1 MYRWEGWMPSAI
13 DAKFPSFQVQGV
25 KILRGRS
32 VLGPDPNRRSGPL
45 SSKWSIHLRGRDP
58 VIYLNLFRKLFQ
70 DRFAQFL
77 FGTLTNIS
85 KGSWHTLYSNRFGP
99 LV

>member
-1 MYRWEGWMPSAI
+1 MPSAI

-45 SSKWSIHLRGRDP
+45 SSKWERSPERKGPGHLFKSIPEAIPRSICTILAWDSHK
-58 VIYLNLFRKLFQ
+58 YLKRIL
-70 DRFAQFL
+70 A
-77 FGTLTNIS
+77 
-85 KGSWHTLYSNRFGP
+85 YS
-99 LV
+99 L